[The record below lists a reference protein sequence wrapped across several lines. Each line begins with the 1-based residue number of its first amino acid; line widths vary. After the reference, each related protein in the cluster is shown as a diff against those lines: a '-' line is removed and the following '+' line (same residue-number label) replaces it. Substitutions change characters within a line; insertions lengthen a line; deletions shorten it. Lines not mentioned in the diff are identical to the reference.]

1 MRIFYKYTDEDGVEH
16 VTEVMEGMQ
25 QTMPLSDV
33 EALVDSGVAL
43 LYDTH
48 DELNESIQYKM
59 NRKNAYPDMAD
70 QLDKMY
76 HDGFDAWK
84 EDIKAVKDAHPKL

>member
-1 MRIFYKYTDEDGVEH
+1 MKRIFKSDGKAFQIDD
-16 VTEVMEGMQ
+16 TGGQFRMEI
-25 QTMPLSDV
+25 SEA
-33 EALVDSGVAL
+33 EALVDSGEAI

-48 DELNESIQYKM
+48 DELNETIQYKTDRS
-59 NRKNAYPDMAD
+59 NEYPSIRD

-84 EDIKAVKDAHPKL
+84 EDIKAVKDAHPKP